1 MSGCGIGEREV
12 LVNRKNSRI
21 KVRDLLEGSP
31 GQEGSGG
38 GA

>member
-1 MSGCGIGEREV
+1 MSGCGMGEREV
-12 LVNRKNSRI
+12 LVNRRNSKI

-38 GA
+38 RA